1 MLNTMIGYIQ
11 KMYNDVKKPVTYGTE
26 LETYIVS
33 KNPQNTYDVEAFAR
47 DYDYKN
53 KTQRWSI

>member
-1 MLNTMIGYIQ
+1 MLNTMIEYIQ
-11 KMYNDVKKPVTYGTE
+11 KIYNDVKKPVTYGSE

-53 KTQRWSI
+53 KTQGWSI